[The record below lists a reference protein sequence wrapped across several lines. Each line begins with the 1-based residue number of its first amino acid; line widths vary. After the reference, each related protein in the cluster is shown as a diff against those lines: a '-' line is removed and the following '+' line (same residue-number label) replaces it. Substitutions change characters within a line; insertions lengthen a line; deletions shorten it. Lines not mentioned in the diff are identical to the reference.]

1 MLISDMKFEME
12 KGNGREGGMVSQS
25 RAAAHKKRSISLC
38 IGGGRE
44 LFTRN
49 RRRTEGEGREMMR
62 CLARISK
69 DESGT
74 QADNYWRISRSDYH
88 YYGALRGSA

>member
-1 MLISDMKFEME
+1 MKFEME
-12 KGNGREGGMVSQS
+12 KGKGREGGMAEQS
-25 RAAAHKKRSISLC
+25 RAEPSSSPQKTVD
-38 IGGGRE
+38 
-44 LFTRN
+44 LFVHW
-49 RRRTEGEGREMMR
+49 RRPGIIHTKSTSHRRKGKGEMMR